1 MDHGTGKTMRF
12 TLHGRV
18 FEYDEQKSIIN
29 YEKHGITFKNAA
41 LVFLDYNRVELFDE
55 MHRSISHRVACVS
68 FCLKLDV
75 RG

>member
-12 TLHGRV
+12 TLHGMV

-41 LVFLDYNRVELFDE
+41 LVFSGL
-55 MHRSISHRVACVS
+55 
-68 FCLKLDV
+68 
-75 RG
+75 